1 MSESLSYQIQ
11 IQGLVQ
17 GVGMRPFIY
26 KTAKSL
32 HLTGFVQNKGSCVI
46 INISG
51 EKGNINCFLFKLT
64 HDLPSNARID
74 KLEKT
79 PVSMQGYENFEIRNS
94 LNDNNRQGLILPDLA
109 VCDDCMMDIMS
120 SEDRRY
126 EYAFTNCTNCGPRYS
141 IINDLPYDRGNTS
154 MKSFPMCV
162 ECTSEYQNPEKRR
175 FHAQPNC
182 CPVCGPR
189 YDLRNNSGN
198 HIECENPVL
207 KAVEF
212 LKEGKIIAIKGIGG
226 YHLVCNAQDENAIR
240 SLRERK
246 NRPHK
251 PFAVMASHE
260 EAVKKMCFLNPI
272 EQDTITNNKRPI
284 VLLNKKQ
291 ESILPDSIAP
301 RLNRFG
307 VMLPYTPLHY
317 FMLDDTLQ
325 YLVMTSGN
333 ISGMPICYKD
343 EDAFN
348 HLNKVADFFLIHN
361 REIMTPIDDSVV
373 KVIDQDVL
381 ISRCGR
387 GYSPMALPLNTSSQ
401 LLALGGE
408 QKASVCFIH
417 KGTAH
422 ISQYLGDLNDLDACH
437 EYIQVK
443 SRLSHLLKEQPRFVA
458 HDLHPGYYS
467 TQYAKKLEIEA
478 VAVQHHHAHMAGCM
492 AEHSL
497 TGIVIGIVFDG
508 TGLGTDGTVWGGEFL
523 VGNRANFL
531 RAGHLESITLQ
542 GADSVIKEPG
552 KCAASYLYAL
562 NEDFSS
568 FLPEIENFQLK
579 VLRKALMNQ
588 VNCFESSSMGRLF
601 DCVAALVLH
610 RTHISYDAQAAIE
623 LESIIDDTITDNYN
637 YIIYESDTEGAFI
650 LGFENIIK
658 GVLADIKDGKS
669 ISLISAKFH
678 NAICNATVTCAIK
691 LREKYELNDIVLSG
705 GVFENSYLLKTLRKE
720 LVESGFNVYHNK
732 NVPLNDGG
740 LSFGQAAAAA
750 SILEERAY
758 VSRGSS

>member
-1 MSESLSYQIQ
+1 MW
-11 IQGLVQ
+11 GLVQ

-26 KTAKSL
+26 RTANAL
-32 HLTGFVQNKGSCVI
+32 NLTGFVQNKGTCVI

-51 EKGNINCFLFKLT
+51 EKDSINSFLYKLT

-74 KLEKT
+74 KLEKIS
-79 PVSMQGYENFEIRNS
+79 VSMQNYENFEIRNS
-94 LNDNNRQGLILPDLA
+94 INDNTQQGLILHDLA
-109 VCDDCMMDIMS
+109 ICDNCLMDIMS

-141 IINDLPYDRGNTS
+141 IINDLPYDRVNTS
-154 MKSFPMCV
+154 MKFFPMCM
-162 ECTSEYQNPEKRR
+162 ECTLEYENAENRR

-182 CPVCGPR
+182 CPICGPQ
-189 YDLRNNSGN
+189 YDLQNNSGN
-198 HIECENPVL
+198 HIECKNPIL
-207 KAVEF
+207 KTVQL

-240 SLRERK
+240 YLRERK

-251 PFAVMASHE
+251 PFAVMASNID
-260 EAVKKMCFLNPI
+260 AVKRICFLNPV
-272 EQDTITNNKRPI
+272 EQNTIINNKRPI
-284 VLLNKKQ
+284 VLLNKRH
-291 ESILPDSIAP
+291 ESILPDSIAS
-301 RLNRFG
+301 RLNRYG

-317 FMLDDTLQ
+317 LLFDDTLQ

-333 ISGMPICYKD
+333 ISGTPICYKD
-343 EDAFN
+343 EDALN

-387 GYSPMALPLNTSSQ
+387 GYSPMALPLNTSSE

-408 QKASVCFIH
+408 QKASFCFIH

-422 ISQYLGDLNDLDACH
+422 ISQYLGDLSNLDAYN

-443 SRLSHLLKEQPRFVA
+443 NRLSHLLKAQPQFVV
-458 HDLHPGYYS
+458 HDLHPCYYS
-467 TQYAKKLEIEA
+467 TQYAEKLELEA

-497 TGIVIGIVFDG
+497 TENVIGIVFDG

-523 VGNRANFL
+523 VGNRANFQ
-531 RAGHLESITLQ
+531 RAGHLKHITLQ
-542 GADSVIKEPG
+542 GADSVIKAPW

-562 NEDFSS
+562 NEDFSL
-568 FLPEIENFQLK
+568 FLPNIKKCELEVLK
-579 VLRKALMNQ
+579 KVLMNQ
-588 VNCFESSSMGRLF
+588 VNCFKSSSMGRLF

-610 RTHISYDAQAAIE
+610 RTHISYDAQATIE
-623 LESIIDDTITDNYN
+623 LESIIDDTITNHYN
-637 YIIYESDTEGAFI
+637 YLIYENDVDGVLI

-658 GVLADIKDGKS
+658 GVLTDIKDEKPT
-669 ISLISAKFH
+669 SLISTKFH
-678 NAICNATVTCAIK
+678 NTICKATVTCAIK

-705 GVFENSYLLKTLRKE
+705 GVFENSYLLKIMRKE
-720 LVESGFNVYHNK
+720 LMESGFNVYHNK

-750 SILEERAY
+750 SILEVRAY
-758 VSRGSS
+758 VSRSSS